1 MKHEYQRHKA
11 HKHTSKEKMK
21 GNEVYQIE
29 PYYGGMQKSHLKY
42 RKTHND
48 IADVQLHS
56 ARKNDAVYR
65 SGLLDFANMV

>member
-1 MKHEYQRHKA
+1 MKHEHQRHKA
-11 HKHTSKEKMK
+11 HKHTNKEKMK

-29 PYYGGMQKSHLKY
+29 PYYGGMQKSHLKH

-56 ARKNDAVYR
+56 AR
-65 SGLLDFANMV
+65 